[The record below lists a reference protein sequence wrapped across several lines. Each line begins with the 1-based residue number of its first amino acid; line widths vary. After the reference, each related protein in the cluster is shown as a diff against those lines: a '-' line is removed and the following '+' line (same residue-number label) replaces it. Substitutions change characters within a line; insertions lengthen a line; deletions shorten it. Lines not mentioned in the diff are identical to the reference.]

1 MKVLRKLARRA
12 IIVTGTPGTGKTTF
26 AKKLAKEIGADYVAL
41 TQFVSERKLY
51 TGFDRERDSR
61 VVNLA
66 RVHASLNRLLL
77 QTRRP
82 TIVDTHIPEGIIP
95 KDLVKLV
102 FVLRCHPRILERRLS
117 RKKWKQSKIREN
129 VLAEML
135 DVCLINTV
143 KWFGLS
149 RVVQLDTSHIRANK
163 CVATAK
169 RILIQPAQRKVKIDW
184 IATLDKEHSLAKY
197 LEW

>member
-1 MKVLRKLARRA
+1 MRVRRKTARQA

-26 AKKLAKEIGADYVAL
+26 AKKLAKEIGADYVPL
-41 TQFVSERKLY
+41 TKFVSERKLY
-51 TGFDRERDSR
+51 TGFDRERESR

-77 QTRRP
+77 QARRP
-82 TIVDTHIPEGIIP
+82 TIVDTHIPEGIVP
-95 KDLVKLV
+95 KGLVKLV
-102 FVLRCHPRILERRLS
+102 FVLRCHPKLLEKRLGK
-117 RKKWKQSKIREN
+117 KKWKQNKIREN

-135 DVCLINTV
+135 DVCLINAV

-149 RVVQLDTSHIRANK
+149 RVVQLDTSHISVNK

-169 RILIQPAQRKVKIDW
+169 QTLIQPARRKVKVDW
-184 IATLDKEHSLAKY
+184 IATLDKEHSLARY
-197 LEW
+197 LEF

>member
-1 MKVLRKLARRA
+1 MKLPKKTRRA

-26 AKKLAKEIGADYVAL
+26 AKMLAKEIGADCVAL
-41 TQFVSERKLY
+41 TQFVSDKKLY
-51 TGFDRERDSR
+51 KGFDRARESR

-66 RVHASLNRLLL
+66 RVYASLNRLLL
-77 QTRRP
+77 KARRA
-82 TIVDTHIPEGIIP
+82 TIVDTHITEGIIP

-117 RKKWKQSKIREN
+117 KKKWKQSKVREN

-135 DVCLINTV
+135 DVCLINAVT
-143 KWFGLS
+143 WFGS
-149 RVVQLDTSHIRANK
+149 IRVVQLDTSHISASK

-169 RILIQPAQRKVKIDW
+169 QILIQPAQKRMKIDW
-184 IATLDKEHSLAKY
+184 IATLDKEHSLARY

>member
-1 MKVLRKLARRA
+1 M
-12 IIVTGTPGTGKTTF
+12 
-26 AKKLAKEIGADYVAL
+26 LAKEIGAEYVAL

-51 TGFDRERDSR
+51 TGFDRERESR
-61 VVNLA
+61 IVNLA
-66 RVHASLNRLLL
+66 RVYANLNRLLL
-77 QTRRP
+77 RTRRP

-95 KDLVKLV
+95 KGLVKIA

-117 RKKWKQSKIREN
+117 KKKWKLSKIREN

-135 DVCLINTV
+135 DVCLINAV

-149 RVVQLDTSHIRANK
+149 RVVQLDTSHISVNK

-169 RILIQPAQRKVKIDW
+169 RILIQPAQRRVKIDW
-184 IATLDKEHSLAKY
+184 IATLDKEHSLARY

>member
-1 MKVLRKLARRA
+1 MKVPRKTARLA
-12 IIVTGTPGTGKTTF
+12 IMVTGTPGTGKTTF

-51 TGFDRERDSR
+51 TGFDWERESR

-82 TIVDTHIPEGIIP
+82 TIVDTHMPEGIIP
-95 KDLVKLV
+95 KDLVKLI
-102 FVLRCHPRILERRLS
+102 FVLRCHPRILEERLS
-117 RKKWKQSKIREN
+117 KKKWKQSKIREN

-135 DVCLINTV
+135 DVCLINAV
-143 KWFGLS
+143 RWFGLS
-149 RVVQLDTSHIRANK
+149 RVVQVDTSHITVNK
-163 CVATAK
+163 CLATAK
-169 RILIQPAQRKVKIDW
+169 RILIQPARRRVKIDW
-184 IATLDKEHSLAKY
+184 IATLDKEHSLARY

>member
-1 MKVLRKLARRA
+1 MKVPTKTACQA

-26 AKKLAKEIGADYVAL
+26 AKKLAKEIGVDYVAL

-51 TGFDRERDSR
+51 TGFDRERGSR

-95 KDLVKLV
+95 KGLVKLV

-117 RKKWKQSKIREN
+117 KKKWKQNKIREN

-135 DVCLINTV
+135 DVCLINAV

-149 RVVQLDTSHIRANK
+149 RVVQLDTSRISVNK

-169 RILIQPAQRKVKIDW
+169 RILNQPAQRRVKIDW
-184 IATLDKEHSLAKY
+184 IATLDKEHSLARY

>member
-1 MKVLRKLARRA
+1 MTMPRKTARRA

-26 AKKLAKEIGADYVAL
+26 AKKLAKEIGAEYVAL

-51 TGFDRERDSR
+51 TGFDRERESR
-61 VVNLA
+61 VVNLG

-77 QTRRP
+77 QARRP

-102 FVLRCHPRILERRLS
+102 FVLRCHPRILEGRLS
-117 RKKWKQSKIREN
+117 KKKWKQSKIREN

-135 DVCLINTV
+135 DVCLIDAV

-149 RVVQLDTSHIRANK
+149 RVAQLDTSHISVNK
-163 CVATAK
+163 CVASAK
-169 RILIQPAQRKVKIDW
+169 RILTQPAQRRVKIDW
-184 IATLDKEHSLAKY
+184 IATLDKEHSLARY

>member
-1 MKVLRKLARRA
+1 MTMPRKRARRA

-26 AKKLAKEIGADYVAL
+26 AKMLAKEIGAEYVAL

-51 TGFDRERDSR
+51 TGFDRERESR
-61 VVNLA
+61 IVNLA
-66 RVHASLNRLLL
+66 RVYANLNRLLL
-77 QTRRP
+77 RTRRP

-95 KDLVKLV
+95 KGLVKIA

-117 RKKWKQSKIREN
+117 KKKWKLSKIREN

-135 DVCLINTV
+135 DVCLINAV

-149 RVVQLDTSHIRANK
+149 RVVQLDTSYIRANK
-163 CVATAK
+163 CVVTAK
-169 RILIQPAQRKVKIDW
+169 RILIQPARRRVKIDW

-197 LEW
+197 LE

>member
-1 MKVLRKLARRA
+1 MKVVRKTARQA

-26 AKKLAKEIGADYVAL
+26 GKKLAKEIGAEYVAL

-51 TGFDRERDSR
+51 TGFDRERRSR

-66 RVHASLNRLLL
+66 RVHASMSRLLL
-77 QTRRP
+77 QTRRL

-102 FVLRCHPRILERRLS
+102 FVLRCHPKILERRLS
-117 RKKWKQSKIREN
+117 KKKWKQSKIREN

-135 DVCLINTV
+135 DVCLINAV
-143 KWFGLS
+143 KGFGLS
-149 RVVQLDTSHIRANK
+149 RVVQLDTSHISVNK
-163 CVATAK
+163 CVTTAK
-169 RILIQPAQRKVKIDW
+169 RFLIQPARSKVKIDW
-184 IATLDKEHSLAKY
+184 IATLDKEHSLSRY

>member
-1 MKVLRKLARRA
+1 MKVPRKTARQA

-51 TGFDRERDSR
+51 TGFDWERESR

-82 TIVDTHIPEGIIP
+82 TIVDTHMPEGIIP
-95 KDLVKLV
+95 KDLVKLI
-102 FVLRCHPRILERRLS
+102 FVLRCHPRILEERLS
-117 RKKWKQSKIREN
+117 KKKWKQSKIREN

-135 DVCLINTV
+135 DVCLINAV
-143 KWFGLS
+143 RWFGLS
-149 RVVQLDTSHIRANK
+149 RVVQVDTSHITVNK
-163 CVATAK
+163 CLATAK
-169 RILIQPAQRKVKIDW
+169 RILIQPARRRVKIDW
-184 IATLDKEHSLAKY
+184 IATLDKEHSLARY

>member
-1 MKVLRKLARRA
+1 MKVPTKTARQA

-26 AKKLAKEIGADYVAL
+26 AKKLAKEIGADYIAL

-51 TGFDRERDSR
+51 TGFDRERESR

-82 TIVDTHIPEGIIP
+82 TIVDTHISEGIIR
-95 KDLVKLV
+95 KRLVRLV
-102 FVLRCHPRILERRLS
+102 FVLRCHPRILERRL
-117 RKKWKQSKIREN
+117 RKKKWKQSKIREN

-135 DVCLINTV
+135 DVCLINSV

-149 RVVQLDTSHIRANK
+149 RVVQLDTSHISVDK

-169 RILIQPAQRKVKIDW
+169 RILNHPAKKKVKIDW
-184 IATLDKEHSLAKY
+184 IATLDKEHSLTKY
-197 LEW
+197 LES

>member
-1 MKVLRKLARRA
+1 M
-12 IIVTGTPGTGKTTF
+12 VTGTPGTGKTTF

-51 TGFDRERDSR
+51 TGFDWERESR

-82 TIVDTHIPEGIIP
+82 TIVDTHMPEGIIP
-95 KDLVKLV
+95 KDLVKLI
-102 FVLRCHPRILERRLS
+102 FVLRCHPRILEERLS
-117 RKKWKQSKIREN
+117 KKKWKQSKIREN

-135 DVCLINTV
+135 DVCLINAV
-143 KWFGLS
+143 RWFGLS
-149 RVVQLDTSHIRANK
+149 RVVQVDTSHITVNK
-163 CVATAK
+163 CLATAK
-169 RILIQPAQRKVKIDW
+169 RILIQPARRRVKIDW
-184 IATLDKEHSLAKY
+184 IATLDKEHSLARY

>member
-1 MKVLRKLARRA
+1 MNAHRKTPRRA
-12 IIVTGTPGTGKTTF
+12 IVVTGTPGTGKTTF
-26 AKKLAKEIGADYVAL
+26 AKRLGKEIGADYVAL
-41 TQFVSERKLY
+41 TQFVLERKLY
-51 TGFDRERDSR
+51 TGFDRERESR
-61 VVNLA
+61 VVNIA

-77 QTRRP
+77 QTKRP
-82 TIVDTHIPEGIIP
+82 TIVDTHIPGGIIP

-117 RKKWKQSKIREN
+117 KKRWKQGKIREN

-135 DVCLINTV
+135 GVCLINAV

-149 RVVQLDTSHIRANK
+149 RVVELDTSHNSVNK

-169 RILIQPAQRKVKIDW
+169 RILIRPAKRRVKVDW
-184 IATLDKEHSLAKY
+184 IATLDKEHSLARY

>member
-1 MKVLRKLARRA
+1 MKATRATARRT

-26 AKKLAKEIGADYVAL
+26 AKKLAKEIGAEYVAL

-51 TGFDRERDSR
+51 TGFDRERESR
-61 VVNLA
+61 VVNLT
-66 RVHASLNRLLL
+66 RVKASLNRLLS
-77 QTRRP
+77 QTKRA

-102 FVLRCHPRILERRLS
+102 FVLRCHPKILERRLS
-117 RKKWKQSKIREN
+117 KKKWKQNKIREN

-135 DVCLINTV
+135 DVCLINAV
-143 KWFGLS
+143 KWFGWS
-149 RVVQLDTSHIRANK
+149 RVLQLDTSHVSVDK
-163 CVATAK
+163 CVATTK
-169 RILIQPAQRKVKIDW
+169 RILIQQAQRRVKIDW
-184 IATLDKEHSLAKY
+184 IATLDKEHSLARY